1 MGSVISTGSRGV
13 QFEQV
18 NKKSSYSVY
27 LLKCNHEFR
36 FPLKT
41 SSAMHLCKFVTVH
54 IFIVLILFALLKPTL
69 SFYFRSFYC

>member
-1 MGSVISTGSRGV
+1 MDVGDAISYLDTGSRGV

-41 SSAMHLCKFVTVH
+41 SSAMHLFKFVTVH
-54 IFIVLILFALLKPTL
+54 CFKPIL